1 MSKLLLLQEGK
12 GWICGCGG
20 STGHLTSPAAR
31 TSPSLA
37 CPWDHLGS
45 KTQPC
50 QPHGQGRPPSS
61 QTQHGLS
68 AGSNNNQQVNND
80 QQHQRCWLFPPH
92 KIPLHLPTTQD
103 RRSAAIH
110 QPLKRDRYVCQKKMI
125 SKIRMARTVAHIT
138 LSSPASSQPAQHI
151 RLQASG
157 TDAYS

>member
-1 MSKLLLLQEGK
+1 MSKLLLLQQGK

-80 QQHQRCWLFPPH
+80 QQHQRCCWLFPPH
-92 KIPLHLPTTQD
+92 KNPLHLPTTQD

-110 QPLKRDRYVCQKKMI
+110 QPLRRDRYVCQKKMI

-138 LSSPASSQPAQHI
+138 LSSPASSQPTH
-151 RLQASG
+151 
-157 TDAYS
+157 

>member
-1 MSKLLLLQEGK
+1 MSKLLLLQQGK

-125 SKIRMARTVAHIT
+125 SKIRMARTVAQIT
-138 LSSPASSQPAQHI
+138 LSSPASSQPAQ
-151 RLQASG
+151 Q
-157 TDAYS
+157 TDGPTH